1 MFIDRGIFKQKTDVL
16 DAAVELLV
24 RHQMEVDSRK
34 QAEEF
39 KPDSAVLFAQE
50 ATLETVKVL
59 APAYAELS
67 LKHATTLAL
76 LDEAE
81 AALQRLLDS
90 EALKEAPFYT
100 YCESICD
107 AKEFIEKL
115 RKKTMTDQEAA
126 EEYAKTRC
134 YETFINSSFT
144 ATMNAEAGFLAGCAY
159 GRKQENA
166 KLEIALEALKRMIE
180 PLPLD
185 KNPKLTVSQ
194 AFDIFAT
201 RIGIGYEAVKQ
212 IEGKE

>member
-1 MFIDRGIFKQKTDVL
+1 
-16 DAAVELLV
+16 
-24 RHQMEVDSRK
+24 
-34 QAEEF
+34 
-39 KPDSAVLFAQE
+39 
-50 ATLETVKVL
+50 
-59 APAYAELS
+59 
-67 LKHATTLAL
+67 
-76 LDEAE
+76 
-81 AALQRLLDS
+81 
-90 EALKEAPFYT
+90 
-100 YCESICD
+100 
-107 AKEFIEKL
+107 
-115 RKKTMTDQEAA
+115 MTDQEAA